1 MAQLRVHVHDMDC
14 ADEAALVRRALAGT
28 PGVAAIDFDL
38 VHGFA
43 DIIFDDHVTSEQT
56 LLHGVRSTGLRA
68 HPVHGEDGQRVVADE
83 HAHHDHQP
91 HSSTVATTVSGALF
105 LAGWVIEGVRAEHWA
120 DLFVHRDHAGHDPI
134 AAVAYGAAAFA
145 GLWPMLPRAAASV
158 RHLRLDMHALV
169 CLTVIGAAAIGEW
182 SEGAAVAF
190 LFGLAHRMEAWSIE
204 RARREIAALVGRGPA
219 LVAQGA
225 QHPPSPTYTIKAV
238 EGWGGSGG
246 DVERAIE
253 RFAAIYT
260 PLVALAALI
269 VAVVPPLLDGGWTT
283 WLYRALFFL
292 VLACP
297 CALVISTPVTLIA
310 ALTAAARRGILIK
323 GGAVL
328 ERAVHA
334 RSATRRGLA
343 EAGIT
348 IAGAHAYAEAASAD
362 VVLADP
368 DERSIVLLVDHAR
381 RALRVVRQNITL
393 ALLTKIAFLIAAPF
407 GYAPLWLAVLADTGA
422 TVLVTLNGLR
432 LLGVR
437 AAGTATRQARP
448 VGSTPQAPEGPGR

>member
-1 MAQLRVHVHDMDC
+1 MSHLRVHVHDMDC

-28 PGVAAIDFDL
+28 KGVAAVDFDL

-43 DIIFDDHVTSEQT
+43 DITFDERVTSEQA
-56 LLHGVRSTGLRA
+56 LLLGVRSTGLRA
-68 HPVHGEDGQRVVADE
+68 HPVHGADGERVVADE

-91 HSSTVATTVSGALF
+91 HSSTVATAISGVLF
-105 LAGWVIEGVRAEHWA
+105 GAGWIIEGLGARDWA
-120 DLFVHRDHAGHDPI
+120 DVFVHREHGAHDSS
-134 AAVAYGAAAFA
+134 AAVAYGLSALA
-145 GLWPMLPRAAASV
+145 GLWPLLPRAAAAV

-169 CLTVIGAAAIGEW
+169 CLTVVGAAAIGEW

-219 LVAQGA
+219 LIAQGA
-225 QHPPSPTYTIKAV
+225 QRAPAAVYTVKAV

-246 DVERAIE
+246 DVERWIE

-260 PLVALAALI
+260 PI
-269 VAVVPPLLDGGWTT
+269 VAFGALVVAVIPPLINGEWAT
-283 WLYRALFFL
+283 WLYRGLLFL

-310 ALTAAARRGILIK
+310 ALTAAARRGILVK

-328 ERAVHA
+328 ERAA
-334 RSATRRGLA
+334 NTRSTTRSGLA
-343 EAGIT
+343 EAGII
-348 IAGAHAYAEAASAD
+348 IARAHTGGEAARAD

-368 DERSIVLLVDHAR
+368 DEHSIVLLVDHAR

-393 ALLTKIAFLIAAPF
+393 ALLTKLAFLIAAPF

-432 LLGVR
+432 LLAVR
-437 AAGTATRQARP
+437 ADRHPAR
-448 VGSTPQAPEGPGR
+448 